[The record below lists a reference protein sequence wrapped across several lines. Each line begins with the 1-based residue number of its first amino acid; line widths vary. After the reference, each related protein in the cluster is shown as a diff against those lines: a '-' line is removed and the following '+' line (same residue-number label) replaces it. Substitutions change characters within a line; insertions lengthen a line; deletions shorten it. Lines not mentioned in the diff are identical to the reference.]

1 LLQQGRSHLSD
12 TKVSGNDATV
22 AALSDASGELPTMG
36 ELLGGRYELLGL
48 LGIGGMGSVY
58 RARDVELDEIVA
70 LKMIGRELVSSPLIL
85 ERFRQEVKLA
95 RRVTHRNVARM
106 FDIGEHQKLKFLTM
120 EFIDGES
127 LGDLM
132 EREQILSTARLAEI
146 CSAICAGLAAAH
158 DAGVVHRDLKPDNV
172 MLAKDG
178 RVVITDFGIARAVE
192 SGAKRTSG
200 MPVGTPAYMAPEQV
214 EGASDIDA
222 RADIYALGVM
232 MYEMA
237 VGQPPFEGESM
248 FAVAAARLIHAP
260 PHPQDHKKDVPDVIA
275 KIIVKCMQRRKEDRY
290 ANALE
295 VARAFEAI
303 TMPALPSTKQA
314 VSATTQPTRAST
326 PSLLSETEDGRKL
339 VAVLPFKNSGKEE
352 DAHIAEGL
360 TEDIVDSLSMV
371 KGIRVR
377 ARSSHVDST
386 STRDTGELGRLLN
399 VHVVVDGSIR
409 RLGDSLRVTI
419 RLVSVE
425 DGLQLWAKRFEA
437 TVGEV
442 FRVGDEAATAIAQAL
457 TVERTRPTDE
467 ATNDPI
473 AVDLFLR
480 ARHQYHLVWHDATSR
495 AIALFAEALKRA
507 PNDARIMGAY
517 ALAVARRY
525 AYEFGAEAAGPEA
538 IALAERTLALQPR
551 SSTARAAIAVVKW
564 NDGDVVGTATEI
576 AQALRYG
583 PANADAHDYY
593 GRVLFEC
600 GLVDDAIER
609 LKMALA
615 VEARMLQPKY
625 EVIRALA
632 LLGKWDEAWGRLG
645 DPPTEPTSLN
655 AYWTNRM
662 RLHGWQLDGPGAL
675 ACVPLVTNSP
685 PFETQS
691 VMLAFMD
698 VIGGKATPD
707 ALTGVLRQFGNA
719 NAVARRRSFFFQLT
733 TEIWAARGEH
743 EKALEALEE
752 SARGRLSDLA
762 WLDRCPVLE
771 PIRNHPRFVAVRGP
785 IAARAKE
792 AIAALGI
799 A

>member
-1 LLQQGRSHLSD
+1 MSG

-22 AALSDASGELPTMG
+22 AALSDVSGEMPTMG

-58 RARDVELDEIVA
+58 RARDVELDEMVA
-70 LKMIGRELVSSPLIL
+70 LKMIGRELVSSPVIL

-120 EFIDGES
+120 ELIDGES

-146 CSAICAGLAAAH
+146 CCAICSGLSAAH

-214 EGASDIDA
+214 EGADDIDA

-232 MYEMA
+232 MFEMA
-237 VGQPPFEGESM
+237 VGKPPFEGESM
-248 FAVAAARLIHAP
+248 FAVAAARLIHGP

-275 KIIVKCMQRRKEDRY
+275 KIVVKCMQRRKEDRY
-290 ANALE
+290 SSALD
-295 VARAFEAI
+295 VARAFEAL
-303 TMPALPSTKQA
+303 TMPALPSVKQA
-314 VSATTQPTRAST
+314 VSLTTSPVRSGN
-326 PSLLSETEDGRKL
+326 PSPVSETEDGRKL

-360 TEDIVDSLSMV
+360 TEDLVDSLSMV

-386 STRDTGELGRLLN
+386 SVRDTGELGRLLN

-409 RLGDSLRVTI
+409 RFGDSLRVTI
-419 RLVSVE
+419 RLVSVA
-425 DGLQLWAKRFEA
+425 DGLQLWAKRFDA

-457 TVERTRPTDE
+457 TVERTHAHDE
-467 ATNDPI
+467 ATTDPV

-517 ALAVARRY
+517 ALAMARRY

-538 IALAERTLALQPR
+538 MVLAERTLALQPR

-583 PANADAHDYY
+583 PANGDAHDYY
-593 GRVLFEC
+593 GRLLLEC
-600 GLVDDAIER
+600 GLVDDAIVR
-609 LKMALA
+609 LNMALA
-615 VEARMLQPKY
+615 LEARMSQAKY
-625 EVIRALA
+625 EVVRASA
-632 LLGKWDEAWGRLG
+632 LLGKWDEAWRRLG
-645 DPPTEPTSLN
+645 DPPTEPALLN

-662 RLHGWQLDGPGAL
+662 RMHAWQFDGPGAL
-675 ACVPLVTNSP
+675 ACLPLIANAP

-691 VMLAFMD
+691 IVLALMD
-698 VIGGKATPD
+698 IIAGTSTPD

-719 NAVARRRSFFFQLT
+719 NAIARRRSFFFQLI
-733 TEIWAARGEH
+733 TEIWTASGEN
-743 EKALEALEE
+743 EKALDALED
-752 SARGRLSDLA
+752 SARGKLSDLA
-762 WLDRCPVLE
+762 WLDKCPVLD
-771 PIRNHPRFVAVRGP
+771 PIRNHPRFVAVRDP

-792 AIAALGI
+792 AIAALSVT
-799 A
+799 